1 MMITIQYLEAS
12 PELRELDPADVVAQ
26 LHTACTLLPIDALLI
41 GWDVPP
47 LLLRACADE
56 ARRHQIPLYRWHPL
70 LTSDGV
76 LELRAEWMTI
86 GAHGASVPGFL
97 GMPEFTFVCPN
108 NPDARAAVLAR
119 LQDAL
124 QGGLYQGIFLD
135 RMRWPSPAADPIG
148 ALACFCA
155 HCRAQAAEQGIDLE
169 AQRHQV
175 LALDGDP
182 ALVRELFRRG
192 AGLLAPLQRFRHQS
206 ITSLVSEA
214 ATAARALGYAVGL
227 DGFSPALTPLV
238 GQELGVLSSR
248 ADWTKIMSYGH
259 TLGPAGLPFEL
270 LGLADWLV
278 ARCGLEEQAALQTLA
293 VTCELP
299 LPGTRALLRNRG
311 LSAPAL
317 ATEVH
322 RAAGLGI
329 KPVLFGIELVELPGV
344 AELQDVQIRADLA
357 AIYAAKPDG
366 LAISWDLRFIPAE
379 RLALVRDTVKA
390 SL

>member
-1 MMITIQYLEAS
+1 MITIQYLEAS
-12 PELRELDPADVVAQ
+12 PDLRALDPDDVVAH
-26 LHTACTLLPIDALLI
+26 LNAACACLPIDALLI
-41 GWDVPP
+41 GWDLPP
-47 LLLRACADE
+47 LLLRACAEE
-56 ARRHQIPLYRWHPL
+56 AQRHQIPLYRWHPL
-70 LTSDGV
+70 LTSDGG
-76 LELRAEWMTI
+76 LALRAEWMTI
-86 GAHGASVPGFL
+86 GARGEPVPGFL

-108 NPDARAAVLAR
+108 NPDARTAVLAR
-119 LQDAL
+119 LQDFR
-124 QGGLYQGIFLD
+124 QGGIYQGIFLD

-148 ALACFCA
+148 ALACFCP
-155 HCRAQAAEQGIDLE
+155 HCQAKAAAQGIDLE
-169 AQRHQV
+169 AQRRQV

-182 ALVRELFRRG
+182 VLVRELLGRG
-192 AGLLAPLQRFRHQS
+192 TGLLAPLQRFRNQS
-206 ITSLVSEA
+206 ITSIVSEA
-214 ATAARALGYAVGL
+214 AAAAHALGFAVGL

-278 ARCGLEEQAALQTLA
+278 ARCGLEERTALQALA
-293 VTCELP
+293 AACDLP
-299 LPGTRALLRNRG
+299 LPETRALLRSRG

-322 RAAGLGI
+322 RAMGLGI

-344 AELQDVQIRADLA
+344 AELQATQIRADLA

-366 LAISWDLRFIPAE
+366 LALSWDLRFIPSE
-379 RLALVRDTVKA
+379 RLALVRA
-390 SL
+390 SWLEQ